1 MRRRLST
8 INQNIAEI
16 LASTTPSKT
25 TLRTIRLHF
34 HYNVA
39 ECGESFGA
47 IGGGTRKMTRVKF
60 RLSFSD
66 GTFRCELPDVHQTQ
80 SLEEPRKYLWKVV
93 NDSLHFPL
101 SSYNKY
107 SGVGWESWGVIG
119 LVRNLEDILLL
130 FSSLSDY
137 FWRWNHRSLLLESS
151 ADLWHMMLN
160 NHWRGPAR
168 TWRINLFRRIWR
180 SCLVFFRPTLSFCTF
195 SCLHWTWSE
204 QHKEVSH
211 RHTLPSSG

>member
-1 MRRRLST
+1 VSPSFCRSPQVGFIGLLRVPKRRTFRQICNGRSVPQMRRRLST

-47 IGGGTRKMTRVKF
+47 IGGVTRKMTRVKF

-107 SGVGWESWGVIG
+107 SGVG
-119 LVRNLEDILLL
+119 
-130 FSSLSDY
+130 
-137 FWRWNHRSLLLESS
+137 
-151 ADLWHMMLN
+151 
-160 NHWRGPAR
+160 
-168 TWRINLFRRIWR
+168 
-180 SCLVFFRPTLSFCTF
+180 
-195 SCLHWTWSE
+195 
-204 QHKEVSH
+204 
-211 RHTLPSSG
+211 